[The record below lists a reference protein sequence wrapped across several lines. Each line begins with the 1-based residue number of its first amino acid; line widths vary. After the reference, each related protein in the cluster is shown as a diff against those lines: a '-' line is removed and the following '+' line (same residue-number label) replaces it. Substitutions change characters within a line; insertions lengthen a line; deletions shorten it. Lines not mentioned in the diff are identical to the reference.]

1 MHRTPI
7 ERAGAGR
14 GSIGSYLMGF
24 ILAIGLTAFAFAM
37 VWKGGGLPKG
47 AVLAS
52 IWGAALLQI
61 LVQLHYFLHL
71 DRSSAAR
78 WNVTALVFTLMIML
92 LFVGGTLWIMAD
104 LNSRMM

>member
-1 MHRTPI
+1 M
-7 ERAGAGR
+7 
-14 GSIGSYLMGF
+14 
-24 ILAIGLTAFAFAM
+24 LTAFAFAL
-37 VWKGGGLPKG
+37 VWKGGGLPRST
-47 AVLAS
+47 VLAS

-78 WNVTALVFTLMIML
+78 WNVTALVFTLMVLL

-104 LNSRMM
+104 LNARMM